1 MRKAIWT
8 LWCVVAMF
16 SCSKIPIESL
26 DIEKYKELTNYADGT
41 ITSFLFF
48 TDPHL
53 NEDNAIFNHYMWSL
67 ESVYKSVPL
76 EFCMCGGDWLN
87 SGDTNM
93 QASDKLQFIDDY
105 MYRIFQDN
113 YYSILGNHDTNYQG
127 RLNEESPIASGNL
140 EYESIV
146 NLLFDKHGSSYY
158 TFESNA
164 SRFFI
169 FDTGLDWYPQM
180 NDFRWEQLHW
190 YAMELSDNIDENIVI
205 AMHIYTNDL
214 KNPADFSRKIMEISE
229 AYNNRAKILLE
240 DSWYDF
246 SEAIGH
252 VACVLCG
259 HSHTDFID
267 RTYTIPAVGTT
278 RFTINNVPTFDLC
291 IFNWET
297 NTLNLLRIGVGSD
310 RVVKLAGN

>member
-1 MRKAIWT
+1 MKKFTPTTFKRLFEPKTASKA
-8 LWCVVAMF
+8 
-16 SCSKIPIESL
+16 P
-26 DIEKYKELTNYADGT
+26 
-41 ITSFLFF
+41 
-48 TDPHL
+48 
-53 NEDNAIFNHYMWSL
+53 
-67 ESVYKSVPL
+67 
-76 EFCMCGGDWLN
+76 
-87 SGDTNM
+87 
-93 QASDKLQFIDDY
+93 
-105 MYRIFQDN
+105 
-113 YYSILGNHDTNYQG
+113 
-127 RLNEESPIASGNL
+127 
-140 EYESIV
+140 
-146 NLLFDKHGSSYY
+146 
-158 TFESNA
+158 
-164 SRFFI
+164 
-169 FDTGLDWYPQM
+169 
-180 NDFRWEQLHW
+180 
-190 YAMELSDNIDENIVI
+190 
-205 AMHIYTNDL
+205 IYTNDL